1 MNEKKLE
8 YASDSMK
15 DCLSK
20 IDTIEEL
27 GPKNRDKGTTDL
39 DEAEQYFT
47 LSAKK
52 IKAAAPRK
60 SFNNFITFVEDTYKC
75 SGMCEPSLFFYSQ
88 SIEMGPPT

>member
-1 MNEKKLE
+1 MYFTMDEKKLE

-27 GPKNRDKGTTDL
+27 GPKNRNKDTEY
-39 DEAEQYFT
+39 DEAKQYFT

-52 IKAAAPRK
+52 IKAAAPR
-60 SFNNFITFVEDTYKC
+60 
-75 SGMCEPSLFFYSQ
+75 
-88 SIEMGPPT
+88 